1 MLNKEIIIALEHVMS
16 KREVGEENQEIIKK
30 FLNALATNSLK
41 EKSEREDIIR
51 NILSRLGRE
60 DGA

>member
-1 MLNKEIIIALEHVMS
+1 MS

>member
-41 EKSEREDIIR
+41 EKSEREDTIR

-60 DGA
+60 DGT

>member
-41 EKSEREDIIR
+41 EKSEREDTIR

-60 DGA
+60 NGT